1 MTSPSMRESQ
11 RQLFLSSI
19 GWQNA
24 ECRLLAGDASF
35 RKYWRLEKG
44 QDIRVLMDAPPEHEN
59 ITPFLHVA
67 DTLSAAGLRV
77 PHRYASDVQAGWL
90 LLEDLGDQSFTALLK
105 QQNNNERMVYEAAID
120 ALLHLHAATERL
132 PYRPATYDSTVYL
145 REISLFSD
153 WFLPQ
158 ALGAD
163 AATALRDGYVTLW
176 RDLLEQ
182 ASLAQSVLVH
192 RDYHA
197 DNLLW
202 QPHAQGIARV
212 GMLDFQD
219 ALMGDAAYDMVSLLE
234 DARRDVAETTV
245 NACLQRYIAESG
257 EDAENFLR
265 RYAVLGAQRNAK
277 IIGIFT
283 RLAVRD
289 GKPHYL
295 HYLPRVWQHFERD
308 LQHPALAPLKAWVD
322 AHVPANMRHLSQ
334 IDMRIGSIA
343 GAA

>member
-1 MTSPSMRESQ
+1 
-11 RQLFLSSI
+11 
-19 GWQNA
+19 
-24 ECRLLAGDASF
+24 
-35 RKYWRLEKG
+35 
-44 QDIRVLMDAPPEHEN
+44 
-59 ITPFLHVA
+59 
-67 DTLSAAGLRV
+67 
-77 PHRYASDVQAGWL
+77 
-90 LLEDLGDQSFTALLK
+90 
-105 QQNNNERMVYEAAID
+105 
-120 ALLHLHAATERL
+120 L